1 MSEKSLYK
9 KLTDMW
15 LDDDKSRQR
24 AALWQTSN
32 GLSRLKRS
40 VWLFIRKGK
49 KRIGKIIVRCMTC
62 KQ

>member
-24 AALWQTSN
+24 AALWQTSSDF
-32 GLSRLKRS
+32 SR
-40 VWLFIRKGK
+40 
-49 KRIGKIIVRCMTC
+49 
-62 KQ
+62 